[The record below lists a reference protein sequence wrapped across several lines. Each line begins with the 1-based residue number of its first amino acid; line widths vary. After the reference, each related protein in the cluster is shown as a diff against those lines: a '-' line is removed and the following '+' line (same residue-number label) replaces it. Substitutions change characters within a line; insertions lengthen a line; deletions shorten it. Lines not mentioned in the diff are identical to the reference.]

1 MDKHTY
7 ITSIFMNIMLPSF
20 FLIAGNIC
28 FFVSLTAALEGKSQS
43 SKIISIWCVPHN
55 NQYEISVPREFDSF
69 ILGCAV
75 TDGANN
81 GTECVFPFIYNNTKY
96 NGCILEANS
105 EFSFEIESWCSTE
118 VKLSL

>member
-1 MDKHTY
+1 MTKNC
-7 ITSIFMNIMLPSF
+7 IFSIEDNVKVF
-20 FLIAGNIC
+20 FLSIRVRN
-28 FFVSLTAALEGKSQS
+28 SLNK
-43 SKIISIWCVPHN
+43 
-55 NQYEISVPREFDSF
+55 YEVSVPREFDSF
-69 ILGCAV
+69 ILACAV

>member
-7 ITSIFMNIMLPSF
+7 ITSIFMNIMLHSF
-20 FLIAGNIC
+20 ILIAGNIC

-43 SKIISIWCVPHN
+43 SKIISIWYVPQ